1 MYLNGFIYSATLL
14 FFVFDPFA
22 SLPIFIALTKDY
34 DGEQLVR
41 CANKAV
47 MVAAILFIIF
57 VLIGTNLLGIFSVT
71 IQGFKVA
78 GGLVLLLMSM
88 EIIFGMNIA
97 RSGDQNCRMGHNS
110 YSYSYR
116 ARCYNYCHHTFKPVR
131 LVYGPPCR
139 QRILIDNLGAP

>member
-1 MYLNGFIYSATLL
+1 MILMGSSTQQH
-14 FFVFDPFA
+14 FFSLCSTHLR

-78 GGLVLLLMSM
+78 GGLVPQINVHGDNIRNEHSNVPGDLKMSH
-88 EIIFGMNIA
+88 G
-97 RSGDQNCRMGHNS
+97 S
-110 YSYSYR
+110 
-116 ARCYNYCHHTFKPVR
+116 
-131 LVYGPPCR
+131 
-139 QRILIDNLGAP
+139 